1 MKYIYDIILNFNELL
16 YDFYEWNKN
25 DCFTH
30 IKKIPIIKINNKD
43 FGKILQNNI
52 QLDNNLFN
60 KIKGKTELY
69 DKKRKKKSYILIIN
83 NYNIIALEFN
93 KMGISTNISSLN
105 IEDELDIFE
114 ISMKKEKNFN
124 YKILGKRK
132 IIKTTRLEYKNKRQI
147 VNIINNLNIKHDEEK
162 IKYIYF
168 EYFGRKEINCTKA
181 LKELKKTIKYENIN
195 TDLKNFFKLSANK
208 S

>member
-52 QLDNNLFN
+52 Q
-60 KIKGKTELY
+60 Y
-69 DKKRKKKSYILIIN
+69 DKKRKKKSYILITN

-132 IIKTTRLEYKNKRQI
+132 IIKTTRLEYKNKRKI

>member
-1 MKYIYDIILNFNELL
+1 
-16 YDFYEWNKN
+16 
-25 DCFTH
+25 
-30 IKKIPIIKINNKD
+30 
-43 FGKILQNNI
+43 
-52 QLDNNLFN
+52 
-60 KIKGKTELY
+60 
-69 DKKRKKKSYILIIN
+69 
-83 NYNIIALEFN
+83 
-93 KMGISTNISSLN
+93 
-105 IEDELDIFE
+105 
-114 ISMKKEKNFN
+114 MKKEKNFN

-132 IIKTTRLEYKNKRQI
+132 IIKTTRLEYKNKRKI

>member
-1 MKYIYDIILNFNELL
+1 M
-16 YDFYEWNKN
+16 
-25 DCFTH
+25 
-30 IKKIPIIKINNKD
+30 
-43 FGKILQNNI
+43 QNNI

-132 IIKTTRLEYKNKRQI
+132 IIKTTRLEYKNKRKI

>member
-43 FGKILQNNI
+43 FGKILQYNI

-69 DKKRKKKSYILIIN
+69 DKKRKKKSYILITN

-93 KMGISTNISSLN
+93 KMGISTNISSFN

-132 IIKTTRLEYKNKRQI
+132 IIKTTRLEYKNKRKI